1 MRDDYARSFTSHIPL
16 CIEIPEF
23 RCSIDKR
30 HPVHMNSSFSQEFA
44 QEHCTLLQ
52 KWIEVRFWFQATI
65 SAPYELPR
73 GGLIRVSPYTRI
85 CLIVFSGGPL
95 LGSSYGAGIVAG
107 KQNLTSFHFCSSVI
121 AGYGGFSLR

>member
-23 RCSIDKR
+23 RCSIDQR

-65 SAPYELPR
+65 SAPYAKEWAYQGPSVEFFNC
-73 GGLIRVSPYTRI
+73 VSWKASPWQFIWRWN
-85 CLIVFSGGPL
+85 CCWKSKSNFLPL
-95 LGSSYGAGIVAG
+95 LQQCDCRLWWV
-107 KQNLTSFHFCSSVI
+107 
-121 AGYGGFSLR
+121 